1 MKKEW
6 NIQETW
12 LYRINP
18 SFKLFVLMSMLIFI
32 LFLHVLNWLTYL
44 TIIFFLLLWLFSGL
58 SKKILSLLVLPFL
71 VVFISTASSMILFG
85 KGETI
90 WFNWGLV
97 QISEE
102 SFYRGIHLGFR
113 AFIFATLG
121 LLFALTTSPVNLFY
135 SLMQQVRLNP
145 KYAYSFMAAF
155 RLIPIMVEEFFTIQN
170 AMKVRGIEQNKR
182 LTSFFRKLKAY
193 SIPLLAGSIRRAHR
207 IAIAMEA
214 KRFTGNKQRTFFYDV
229 GFSKYDY
236 FFMATVLA
244 IILISYY
251 VSTIL
256 PIFPV
261 GDVRYGK

>member
-1 MKKEW
+1 MGW
-6 NIQETW
+6 SLQETW
-12 LYRINP
+12 IYRINP
-18 SFKLFVLMSMLIFI
+18 SFKLFVLMGLFIFI
-32 LFLHVLNWLTYL
+32 LFVHVLNWLTYL
-44 TIIFFLLLWLFSGL
+44 TIISFILLWFFSGI
-58 SKKILSLLVLPFL
+58 SKKMLFVLVLPFFI
-71 VVFISTASSMILFG
+71 VFISTASSMILFG

-90 WFNWGLV
+90 WFQWGLI

-121 LLFALTTSPVNLFY
+121 LLFALTTRPVMLFY
-135 SLMQQVRLNP
+135 SLMQQVHLKP
-145 KYAYSFMAAF
+145 KYAYSFMAGY
-155 RLIPIMVEEFFTIQN
+155 RLIPIMVEEFFTIRN
-170 AMKVRGIEQNKR
+170 AMKVRGIAQNKG
-182 LTSFFRKLKAY
+182 LTSFYHKLKTY

-214 KRFTGNKQRTFFYDV
+214 KRFTGNKHRTYFYEIR
-229 GFSKYDY
+229 FSKYDG
-236 FFMATVLA
+236 FFIALIMV
-244 IILISYY
+244 IIFVSFY